1 MKIAAPPRID
11 NGSVYDRAG
20 DGFPA
25 PFRHL
30 ERRSGRVDVS
40 PAASYNSASPEE
52 TAMNVADLAQA
63 LGVGEAGIRSEIDL
77 LDAVSRGLPALA
89 VDAVVHSGI
98 LSAEEADRLVIARR
112 VLAARKA
119 RGLDLTR
126 EESDRLARIARVN
139 AVALEQFGS
148 AEKAGRWLRKPNR
161 ALGGRV
167 PLELLLTG
175 EGARVVEE
183 TIMRIAHGLFF

>member
-1 MKIAAPPRID
+1 
-11 NGSVYDRAG
+11 
-20 DGFPA
+20 
-25 PFRHL
+25 
-30 ERRSGRVDVS
+30 
-40 PAASYNSASPEE
+40 
-52 TAMNVADLAQA
+52 MNVADLAQA

-98 LSAEEADRLVIARR
+98 LSADEADRLVIARR
-112 VLAARKA
+112 ALAARKA

-126 EESDRLARIARVN
+126 DESDRLARIARVN

-148 AEKAGRWLRKPNR
+148 AEKGGRWLRKPNR
-161 ALGGRV
+161 ALGGRI
-167 PLELLLTG
+167 PLELLVTG